1 MFFSFLQGTN
11 SEFSL
16 HLEDV
21 SGAFAVEP
29 SKAIGSTSVSIRVAN
44 GSLDYENPN
53 HRKFIIL
60 VSNIHTNSLNLS
72 VVCFFFEITGILTS
86 L

>member
-1 MFFSFLQGTN
+1 M
-11 SEFSL
+11 
-16 HLEDV
+16 

-53 HRKFIIL
+53 HQKFIML
-60 VSNIHTNSLNLS
+60 VSKCYYEIITKCFISLLS
-72 VVCFFFEITGILTS
+72 IIIIPMYF
-86 L
+86 